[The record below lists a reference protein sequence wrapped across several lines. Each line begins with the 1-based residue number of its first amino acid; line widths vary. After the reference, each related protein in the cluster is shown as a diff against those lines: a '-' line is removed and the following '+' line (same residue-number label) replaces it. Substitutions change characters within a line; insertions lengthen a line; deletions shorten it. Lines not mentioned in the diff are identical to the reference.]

1 MTSIKSRTEKSFNF
15 RFPTVFE
22 YSIGQRYA
30 KLKNE
35 CRQYYSKNKV
45 FINNGDTF
53 NGKYIIKYFKKTQNI
68 EEFVVNNNRSTHNN
82 SLKKIG
88 NHTREL
94 LKIVDEATLTK
105 NINIISSIKF
115 LTKQKYEEFLDQY
128 SNVKK
133 INYLKNNFNEFAM
146 SSKSNFMPI
155 QHSKL
160 KFERNNFY
168 FKIMTSLYDK
178 QFNEIKHMKNCEIIK
193 KQEIPFKLMQCSV
206 VIFDITNYSEYELH
220 QARMSFNYI
229 FNELIKYNDE
239 EILKSKKNGIIRK
252 FILISTAMTWV
263 KKNNHQTGE
272 EQESDFVTTQESI
285 LERLPLTKYQNIF
298 EFEKLMLKSN
308 SSKIKDIFKTYI
320 IGTGITYGH
329 EESAFHHVFKSAL
342 INPKEIFISILNHRV
357 PMFHIDE
364 LAKLVFIISKYD
376 DRVRGNYVLAIEQK
390 SYGFNNIIK
399 SLCNES
405 CSSHL
410 VLKEDHLII
419 RKYKFDDFTWDLIC
433 SDLIIDP
440 MLDIIIP
447 DYHIRRTSIVS
458 NMKESISEFVEA
470 NNFYL
475 IKLIVSGQVQH
486 VVNDIAKIL
495 AQYYQVKL
503 VNVPDLINNYL
514 TMLRTNQN
522 EFELKIN
529 DFYEK
534 RKNIIHS
541 LNNFIDQFKNESFE
555 QINEAFKIKKYSST
569 EKIMEDSNQTF
580 AVRETS
586 GISIKTKST
595 ELEYTDYFQ
604 EGTNEQYIQIKNDLF
619 EVEKDIINIQHMIKN
634 LKDKY
639 DEYENNMSRNQGE
652 LDYHFL
658 LPLIKE
664 SLSSC
669 HNQGYVLDIFP
680 LSYEQIEF
688 IFDNVIENPNFI
700 ILLSTN
706 TSIST
711 TIKKNCTSIHNI
723 YEYQVKNMHV
733 NHKTT
738 SRYEVTT
745 TNYIRDYF
753 MDKNVKILKLDVPLE
768 LTTGKMTD
776 LQYNHYM
783 NSITT
788 QIGHTHNKIDLQ
800 EIIKNLRQKTITNT
814 LKKSNTIFNKL
825 KIMKEQWENNIIA
838 NQKSK
843 EKQENRMSVN
853 TRTYLRLNF
862 LPVLMKEIC
871 LIDNGAI

>member
-1 MTSIKSRTEKSFNF
+1 
-15 RFPTVFE
+15 
-22 YSIGQRYA
+22 
-30 KLKNE
+30 
-35 CRQYYSKNKV
+35 
-45 FINNGDTF
+45 
-53 NGKYIIKYFKKTQNI
+53 
-68 EEFVVNNNRSTHNN
+68 
-82 SLKKIG
+82 
-88 NHTREL
+88 
-94 LKIVDEATLTK
+94 
-105 NINIISSIKF
+105 
-115 LTKQKYEEFLDQY
+115 
-128 SNVKK
+128 
-133 INYLKNNFNEFAM
+133 
-146 SSKSNFMPI
+146 
-155 QHSKL
+155 
-160 KFERNNFY
+160 
-168 FKIMTSLYDK
+168 
-178 QFNEIKHMKNCEIIK
+178 
-193 KQEIPFKLMQCSV
+193 
-206 VIFDITNYSEYELH
+206 
-220 QARMSFNYI
+220 
-229 FNELIKYNDE
+229 
-239 EILKSKKNGIIRK
+239 
-252 FILISTAMTWV
+252 MTWV

-272 EQESDFVTTQESI
+272 EQESDFVTTQE
-285 LERLPLTKYQNIF
+285 N
-298 EFEKLMLKSN
+298 
-308 SSKIKDIFKTYI
+308 IFKTYI

-495 AQYYQVKL
+495 AQYYQ
-503 VNVPDLINNYL
+503 
-514 TMLRTNQN
+514 
-522 EFELKIN
+522 
-529 DFYEK
+529 
-534 RKNIIHS
+534 
-541 LNNFIDQFKNESFE
+541 
-555 QINEAFKIKKYSST
+555 IKKYSST

-604 EGTNEQYIQIKNDLF
+604 E
-619 EVEKDIINIQHMIKN
+619 
-634 LKDKY
+634 
-639 DEYENNMSRNQGE
+639 
-652 LDYHFL
+652 
-658 LPLIKE
+658 
-664 SLSSC
+664 
-669 HNQGYVLDIFP
+669 
-680 LSYEQIEF
+680 
-688 IFDNVIENPNFI
+688 
-700 ILLSTN
+700 
-706 TSIST
+706 
-711 TIKKNCTSIHNI
+711 
-723 YEYQVKNMHV
+723 
-733 NHKTT
+733 
-738 SRYEVTT
+738 
-745 TNYIRDYF
+745 
-753 MDKNVKILKLDVPLE
+753 E